1 MSRSFQRAPIRN
13 WELETCL
20 NMCGHIFFVIVV
32 PYIES
37 FVFIFQKWESSF
49 MVKFS
54 LLNRVKRSSLK
65 MKFCISLVTILL
77 IIGYLH
83 FGSGVD
89 GAEAK
94 KKGPKVTQK
103 VNI

>member
-1 MSRSFQRAPIRN
+1 
-13 WELETCL
+13 
-20 NMCGHIFFVIVV
+20 MCGHIFFVILVL
-32 PYIES
+32 YIES
-37 FVFIFQKWESSF
+37 FVFIFQ
-49 MVKFS
+49 KFS

-65 MKFCISLVTILL
+65 MKFCVSLVTILL